1 MRHVAMFVGLFS
13 LAIVVAGAH
22 DGPLDSYGCHQNI
35 AHGSYHCHAGALAE
49 RQYKSRA
56 DMLEARNE
64 KEQER
69 AQQERLNRKKST
81 PTRTVN

>member
-1 MRHVAMFVGLFS
+1 MRHLAISFGLFILS
-13 LAIVVAGAH
+13 MIAAGAH

-35 AHGSYHCHAGALAE
+35 AHGSYHCHAGVLAD

-56 DMLEARNE
+56 EMLKARNE

-69 AQQERLNRKKST
+69 AQQERLNSKKST
-81 PTRTVN
+81 PMRTAN